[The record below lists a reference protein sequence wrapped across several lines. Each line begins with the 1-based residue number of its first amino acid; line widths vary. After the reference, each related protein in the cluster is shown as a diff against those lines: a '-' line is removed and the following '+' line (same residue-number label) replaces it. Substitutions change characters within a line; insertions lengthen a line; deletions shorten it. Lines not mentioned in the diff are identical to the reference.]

1 MTDGARPTSTD
12 LMAVLEDVK
21 KGMGELRADVSKLV
35 QSRDNHERRIAAL
48 EPIRESF
55 REILSCND
63 QILREL
69 NALRESQ
76 ETLVKDMSERVERS
90 LREDVLGLRKDLRTD
105 MAALRTAVGDLTER
119 LDSRPCVATGAE
131 TCEAHEPE
139 ARPRPQEHTEEK
151 HA

>member
-1 MTDGARPTSTD
+1 MSDGSRPTSTD

-21 KGMGELRADVSKLV
+21 KEMGELRADVSKLV
-35 QSRDNHERRIAAL
+35 QSRDNHERRIAAI

-55 REILSCND
+55 RAILDCND

-76 ETLVKDMSERVERS
+76 RTFLDEMSRRVEHS
-90 LREDVLGLRKDLRTD
+90 LREDVLGLRRDLRTE
-105 MAALRTAVGDLTER
+105 MATMREGVEALKKAVE
-119 LDSRPCVATGAE
+119 SRPCLVGRCAVDAV
-131 TCEAHEPE
+131 
-139 ARPRPQEHTEEK
+139 EEGD

>member
-76 ETLVKDMSERVERS
+76 QTLVRDMSERVERS

-131 TCEAHEPE
+131 TCEAGVEFP
-139 ARPRPQEHTEEK
+139 T
-151 HA
+151 